1 METKEI
7 LQAWFRTGNVY
18 TSNGVV
24 EFTQQL
30 LAHLP
35 NRMRIVFRGDS
46 GYFVGDLLEL
56 LNTKGHGYLIKV
68 KLKNLIPL
76 LIKQNWTAIPG
87 QPDWDQ
93 CEFQHKCGG
102 WSRSRRFVAVRMK
115 PPKKVESSQSDLW
128 ETEEYEY
135 DVFVM

>member
-7 LQAWFRTGNVY
+7 LQAWFRTGNAY

-35 NRMRIVFRGDS
+35 HRMRIVFRGDR

-56 LNTKGHGYLIKV
+56 LDARGHGYLIKV

-87 QPDWDQ
+87 QPDWEQ
-93 CEFQHKCGG
+93 CEFQHGCNCMDNKP
-102 WSRSRRFVAVRMK
+102 RFRVK
-115 PPKKVESSQSDLW
+115 
-128 ETEEYEY
+128 
-135 DVFVM
+135 